1 MVKNIKAVKDA
12 YINEGRGVI
21 DFLPTLDEVK
31 PDVFV
36 VNVKVGL
43 ITISL
48 EPTFEVR
55 DRCGLS
61 TSTRKVI
68 QKIWSVKLPKMD
80 PEMLARLVFC
90 FENNPER
97 HDGIISGAQDSIGI
111 CVPGPHGGGSGMEDA
126 GSRRRWLSGTGGKG
140 QS

>member
-1 MVKNIKAVKDA
+1 M
-12 YINEGRGVI
+12 
-21 DFLPTLDEVK
+21 
-31 PDVFV
+31 
-36 VNVKVGL
+36 GL

-61 TSTRKVI
+61 TSTRKMI
-68 QKIWSVKLPKMD
+68 QKIWPVKLPKMD
-80 PEMLARLVFC
+80 QEMLARLVFC

-111 CVPGPHGGGSGMEDA
+111 CVPGSYGGGTGMEDA
-126 GSRRRWLSGTGGKG
+126 GSRWRRLSGTGSKG